1 MILTTEAR
9 EKLGN
14 DEVKMRICLDLGI
27 SYITF
32 RRWIKDAEVHENFTK
47 TKSLEVIKKHTG
59 LADDQLFEAELS
71 N

>member
-1 MILTTEAR
+1 MELTQTAK

-14 DEVKMRICLDLGI
+14 DQVKMKICLDLGI

-32 RRWIKDAEVHENFTK
+32 VRWIKGVKVHENFTK
-47 TKSLEVIKKHTG
+47 SRSLEVITKHTG
-59 LADDQLFEAELS
+59 ISSDEMFQS